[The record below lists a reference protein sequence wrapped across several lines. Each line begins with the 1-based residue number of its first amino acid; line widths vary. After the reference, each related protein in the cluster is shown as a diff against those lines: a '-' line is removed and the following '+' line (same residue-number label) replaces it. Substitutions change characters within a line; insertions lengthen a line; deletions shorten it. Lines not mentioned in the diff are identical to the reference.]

1 MKKFFVSLILVF
13 VLVSLTGC
21 YLNDDVGTHQVGVQL
36 KRNAIVNVVTSGVYT
51 DTSWFADLKT
61 MDIDTQTFSVEDPE
75 VLTADNQAVSVKIT
89 IQARRKSD
97 NESVRNLFTN
107 WSSLINNDVL
117 IATISA
123 TAREGIKI
131 GTRAFTTTQL
141 LDDRNGLASAIA
153 EKLKEDTAKYS
164 VDIVNVTIENI
175 AFDPAFTNVLNEK
188 ALLRVETEKEL
199 QRQELIK
206 QQASNDILQA
216 SETTRVIGEKIIQ
229 AEAQTALEVAIA
241 AREGQKIAELN
252 RIYETNPYA
261 FELEKLRLLEKIF
274 GDKSV
279 FYIPEGTS
287 IYQFIGNMTNP
298 VVVPAQ

>member
-1 MKKFFVSLILVF
+1 M
-13 VLVSLTGC
+13 
-21 YLNDDVGTHQVGVQL
+21 
-36 KRNAIVNVVTSGVYT
+36 
-51 DTSWFADLKT
+51 
-61 MDIDTQTFSVEDPE
+61 
-75 VLTADNQAVSVKIT
+75 
-89 IQARRKSD
+89 
-97 NESVRNLFTN
+97 
-107 WSSLINNDVL
+107 
-117 IATISA
+117 
-123 TAREGIKI
+123 
-131 GTRAFTTTQL
+131 
-141 LDDRNGLASAIA
+141 
-153 EKLKEDTAKYS
+153 
-164 VDIVNVTIENI
+164 
-175 AFDPAFTNVLNEK
+175 
-188 ALLRVETEKEL
+188 LRVETEKEL

-229 AEAQTALEVAIA
+229 AEAQTELEVAIA

-298 VVVPAQ
+298 VVVPVQ